1 MKTAIS
7 KTFAEKATLKTMETN
22 IAFIRF
28 LKVRTIFRSS
38 NAIEKAARRREEVVN
53 SPPLKTKPRLFFLAF
68 VMIIDKHLGIRIPL
82 QVQNEIFLAFL

>member
-7 KTFAEKATLKTMETN
+7 KTFPQKATLKTMETN

-38 NAIEKAARRREEVVN
+38 NTIEKAARREEVVN
-53 SPPLKTKPRLFFLAF
+53 SPPLKTKPRLFFPAF
-68 VMIIDKHLGIRIPL
+68 VMIIDKHFRNSNSITSA
-82 QVQNEIFLAFL
+82 E